1 MNLKSLNKN
10 RVLRQ
15 ILPSVFFIFI
25 FVFLSFYWRI
35 VPITGTIIA
44 LLIVHLILQNN
55 IMGRILGV
63 IFILGTLFMLVA
75 LLDDIIKGNATLG
88 YIFGIFLVLLS
99 FIMSVLLILGYKK
112 NNKNSN
118 QELKTQ

>member
-1 MNLKSLNKN
+1 M
-10 RVLRQ
+10 
-15 ILPSVFFIFI
+15 
-25 FVFLSFYWRI
+25 
-35 VPITGTIIA
+35 PITGTIIA

-63 IFILGTLFMLVA
+63 IFILGTFFMLVV
-75 LLDDIIKGNATLG
+75 LLYKIIKVNATFG